1 MSKKG
6 KVLTTEERS
15 EITRLY
21 IERHKVA
28 DIADAYGIDK
38 SEVSRIAV
46 ENGAS
51 PRKPNYFGTGR
62 KAVKQSKNKVCPNCK
77 KTVSVAGA
85 KFCCFCGAD
94 IRTKRE
100 ILVEKQKRLLQYMT
114 LLPEAVRDECRD
126 TILATIEEL
135 KG

>member
-1 MSKKG
+1 MSRKG
-6 KVLTTEERS
+6 KVLTTEERCD
-15 EITRLY
+15 ITRLY

-28 DIADAYGIDK
+28 EIAEAYGIGK

-46 ENGAS
+46 ENGAT
-51 PRKPNYFGTGR
+51 PRKPNYYGIGR
-62 KAVKQSKNKVCPNCK
+62 KGKAKDKVCPNCK
-77 KTVSVAGA
+77 KTVAVAGA

-100 ILVEKQKRLLQYMT
+100 ILAEKQKRLLQHMI